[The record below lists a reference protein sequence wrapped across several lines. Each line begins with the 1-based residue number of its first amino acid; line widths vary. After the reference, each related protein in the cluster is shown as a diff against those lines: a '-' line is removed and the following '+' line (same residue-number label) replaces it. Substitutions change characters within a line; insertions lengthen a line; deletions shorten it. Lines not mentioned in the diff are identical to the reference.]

1 MSFSL
6 YLATSTSFLKIT
18 PLLLLL
24 QIFVCTSSFRS
35 VLIYRLML
43 NMSKYSVLFFLSSA
57 NEYMQIV
64 AFSKILAKGYISD
77 YILADLVVS
86 KF

>member
-1 MSFSL
+1 MSLITTTLIGVSSAMSLSL
-6 YLATSTSFLKIT
+6 YFATSTSFLKIT

-24 QIFVCTSSFRS
+24 QILVCTSSFRS

-43 NMSKYSVLFFLSSA
+43 NMSKYSILFFLSSA

-64 AFSKILAKGYISD
+64 AFSKIRAKG
-77 YILADLVVS
+77 
-86 KF
+86 